1 MKKGNLVLVSM
12 LVLALAGALVF
23 SSKALAQY
31 PDKSVTMICGF
42 PAGGGLDVTAR
53 AITEATK
60 KHFPKPIVVVNRPG
74 AAGSIGVSEVVAAK
88 PDGYTIGIA
97 AVASLAVV
105 PHQSKLPYGPPSDYS
120 PILNLVNI
128 PLCLSVKSD
137 APWKNIQEFIAFAR
151 ANPGKIRVGLA
162 GGLGTLFHLNVEQL
176 KAQAKI
182 DLTPVP
188 FAGAAESVPA
198 LLGGHVEA
206 DCHTASEI
214 LPHVQ
219 AGKARVLGVF
229 EEKRNPL
236 YPDAP
241 TFKELGYDITL
252 AAYYL
257 IIGPKDLPPQIFSS
271 LHDAFK
277 KGMEDPAFTNVI
289 KEKGYEIQY
298 QGPQEIKSRLMKDYE
313 NSQKLVEVLGLK
325 SK

>member
-1 MKKGNLVLVSM
+1 MKKRKFMRVW
-12 LVLALAGALVF
+12 ALGVAFAGSFFL
-23 SSKALAQY
+23 SSNACADY
-31 PDKSVTMICGF
+31 PEKPVTMICGF

-60 KHFPKPIVVVNRPG
+60 KHFPKTIVVVNRAG
-74 AAGSIGVSEVVAAK
+74 AAGSIGVSEVVTAK

-105 PHQSKLPYGPPSDYS
+105 PHQSQLPYGPPSDYA

-128 PLCLSVKSD
+128 PLCLSVRSD
-137 APWKNIQEFIAFAR
+137 APWKNIHEFLAFAQ

-182 DLTPVP
+182 DLTTVP

-198 LLGGHVEA
+198 LLGGHVDA

-219 AGKARVLGVF
+219 AGKTRVLGVF
-229 EEKRNPL
+229 EEKRNRL
-236 YPDAP
+236 FPDAP

-257 IIGPKDLPPQIFSS
+257 VFGPKELPPQVFSA

-277 KGMEDPAFTNVI
+277 KGMGEPTFTNVI
-289 KEKGYEIQY
+289 KEKGYEVQY
-298 QGPQEIKSRLMKDYE
+298 LGPQDIKARLMKDYE
-313 NSQKLVEVLGLK
+313 DSRKLVEALGLK

>member
-1 MKKGNLVLVSM
+1 MKKGNLM
-12 LVLALAGALVF
+12 LALTLILALAGTFLL
-23 SSKALAQY
+23 SSNAAAEY
-31 PDKSVTMICGF
+31 PEKSVTMICGF
-42 PAGGGLDVTAR
+42 PAGGGLDVTGRTIA
-53 AITEATK
+53 EAAK
-60 KHFPKPIVVVNRPG
+60 KHFPKPIVVVNRAG
-74 AAGSIGVSEVVAAK
+74 AAGSIGVAEVVASK

-128 PLCLSVKSD
+128 PLCLSVRSD

-162 GGLGTLFHLNVEQL
+162 GGLGTLFHLNIEQL
-176 KAQAKI
+176 KALAKI
-182 DLTPVP
+182 DLTTVP

-214 LPHVQ
+214 LPQVQ
-219 AGKARVLGVF
+219 AGKCRVLGVF

-236 YPDAP
+236 FPEAP
-241 TFKELGYDITL
+241 TFKEVGYDITL

-257 IIGPKDLPPQIFSS
+257 IFGPKDLPPQIFST
-271 LHDAFK
+271 LHDTFK
-277 KGMEDPAFTNVI
+277 KGMEEPIFANTI
-289 KEKGYEIQY
+289 KEKGYDVQY
-298 QGPQEIKSRLMKDYE
+298 LGPQDIKARLMKDYE
-313 NSQKLVEVLGLK
+313 NNRKLLELLNLIPK
-325 SK
+325 

>member
-1 MKKGNLVLVSM
+1 MKRMDRLAAVILAVTWVCGLPLVSS
-12 LVLALAGALVF
+12 AAAD
-23 SSKALAQY
+23 Y
-31 PDKSVTMICGF
+31 PEKTVTMICGF

-60 KHFPKPIVVVNRPG
+60 KYLSKPIVVVNRAG
-74 AAGSIGVSEVVAAK
+74 GAGSIGVAEVVAAK

-128 PLCLSVKSD
+128 PICLSVKADS
-137 APWKNIQEFIAFAR
+137 PWKNAQELIAFAR
-151 ANPGKIRVGLA
+151 ANPGKLRVGLA

-176 KAQAKI
+176 KALAKI
-182 DLTPVP
+182 DLTTVP

-198 LLGGHVEA
+198 LLGGHVDA
-206 DCHTASEI
+206 DCHTVSEI
-214 LPHVQ
+214 LPHVK

-229 EEKRNPL
+229 EEQRNPL
-236 YPDAP
+236 FPDAP
-241 TFKELGYDITL
+241 AFKELGYDITL

-257 IIGPKDLPPQIFSS
+257 VFAPKSLPPPVFNT

-277 KGMEDPAFTNVI
+277 KGMEEPVFTGVI
-289 KEKGYEIQY
+289 REKGYEVQY
-298 QGPQEIKSRLMKDYE
+298 LGPQDITARLMKDYE
-313 NSQKLVEVLGLK
+313 SNRKLVDALDLK
-325 SK
+325 AK

>member
-1 MKKGNLVLVSM
+1 MKKGNFTLASILVLS
-12 LVLALAGALVF
+12 LAGGFLL
-23 SSKALAQY
+23 SSNAFADY
-31 PDKSVTMICGF
+31 PEKPVTMICGF

-60 KHFPKPIVVVNRPG
+60 KHFSKPIVVVNRAG

-128 PLCLSVKSD
+128 PICLSVKSD
-137 APWKNIQEFIAFAR
+137 APWKNIQEFIVYAR

-182 DLTPVP
+182 DLTTVP

-198 LLGGHVEA
+198 LLGGHVDA

-219 AGKARVLGVF
+219 AGKTRVLGVF

-236 YPDAP
+236 FPEAP

-257 IIGPKDLPPQIFSS
+257 IFGPKDLPPQIFSTI
-271 LHDAFK
+271 HNAFK
-277 KGMEDPAFTNVI
+277 KGVEEPIFTNVI
-289 KEKGYEIQY
+289 KEKGYEVQY
-298 QGPQEIKSRLMKDYE
+298 LGPQDIKTRLTKDYE
-313 NSQKLVEVLGLK
+313 SNRKLVEALDLK